1 MSKLNRQRPFS
12 NERGASSLQ
21 RSVSL
26 TTCLKRGSLQSQ
38 GSGMEDAHPLRKRCA
53 NKTIRMLSACSRDIA
68 CCARHLTLSK
78 ASWRT
83 ALKKTQ
89 RCLPQRKTSLNEFPR
104 ILSSCPLTTRDGLSQ
119 PICLRLKTP
128 EELKSHSRL

>member
-1 MSKLNRQRPFS
+1 MSEVAVGVQVEPTTSFL
-12 NERGASSLQ
+12 EREGSIVPAE
-21 RSVSL
+21 
-26 TTCLKRGSLQSQ
+26 KRGSLQRQ